1 MESGNPVNYA
11 SFNGTEFYQPLYNEV
26 VQQTGCY
33 NEIDTLQC
41 LRTVPYEQLNA
52 VFNNTPFN
60 TSFQPVVDGDFI
72 QKYGSI
78 QLVEG
83 DFVHVPVISGAN
95 TDEGT
100 AFGPKGVNNDAGFLH
115 YLESMSPLH
124 SCGPPWRANLSHVD
138 TTQATGIELKPFLAQ
153 EILAVY
159 PNPTDVGMNGIPAEV
174 SAVPAIPF
182 GLEYRRTS
190 AYAGDA
196 VFIANRRL
204 TCQTWAANGVPAYC
218 YRFNTIPA
226 GVPYTAGV
234 THFQEVAFVFL
245 NTMGYG
251 YNAEHNSVNP
261 FLHKPQS
268 YFDLSR
274 LMASS
279 WASFVYDLDPNSFR
293 AANANVSG
301 ATADWPVY
309 SVGDPMDY
317 VFDANVSSYAEPDT
331 FRAAGI
337 ALINSANVAYRRWR
351 L

>member
-1 MESGNPVNYA
+1 
-11 SFNGTEFYQPLYNEV
+11 
-26 VQQTGCY
+26 
-33 NEIDTLQC
+33 
-41 LRTVPYEQLNA
+41 
-52 VFNNTPFN
+52 
-60 TSFQPVVDGDFI
+60 
-72 QKYGSI
+72 
-78 QLVEG
+78 
-83 DFVHVPVISGAN
+83 
-95 TDEGT
+95 
-100 AFGPKGVNNDAGFLH
+100 
-115 YLESMSPLH
+115 
-124 SCGPPWRANLSHVD
+124 
-138 TTQATGIELKPFLAQ
+138 
-153 EILAVY
+153 
-159 PNPTDVGMNGIPAEV
+159 MNGIPAEV

-251 YNAEHNSVNP
+251 YNAEYNSVNP

-337 ALINSANVAYRRWR
+337 ALINSANVAYRR
-351 L
+351 